1 MDSVNLFKIGN
12 QARRIGRTTKGLK
25 YGWLNPFNHIEY
37 ETPVRANT
45 YHTAERGE
53 AGITSAE
60 TTTPLHHANTAPD
73 VLETPV
79 RLNTHMSQ
87 EGERAAPSDE
97 IYDSQATTAASPVS
111 AQDNQG
117 PRHRRKIMGVPVGRA
132 HSNDTDVLEGKDEL
146 KSLKGDFTL
155 KNQLQRTIFSSPINI
170 LLLAA
175 PAGIALWALKIPG
188 PAVFIVNFIAII
200 PLATLLSDATEQV
213 ALRTGETIGGLINA
227 TFGNAV
233 ELIVAII
240 ALVDNQVTVVQTSL
254 VGSVLSNLLLVLGF
268 CFVAGGWNRS
278 EQFFNTTV
286 AQTAA
291 SLLAL
296 SVASLIVPTI
306 FAHTPDLYN
315 DDAVTSLPSYAV
327 PQLSHGVAVILLLI
341 YFFFLFFQLKTHSAM
356 FSEESQ
362 KVPKKE
368 IFKKKEALPENAVVS
383 GFARAGAIGAAA
395 ANVTANAQDG
405 NGEPSVKMMQ
415 VPTASDDD
423 DDSEEPRLHL
433 FVALGSL
440 TISTVIIA
448 LCAEGLVSGIEPI
461 SSVVSEEFIGLILVP
476 IVGNACEHATAVTVA
491 MKDKMDLAIGV
502 AIGSSMQVALFLI
515 PLLVIIGWGIG
526 NPDMTLAFDTFQVV
540 TLFVAVLL
548 VNYLIGDGKS
558 HWLEGVQLIA
568 LYVIIAVCAFYYPNG
583 TGVVTEEAATA
594 LRI

>member
-1 MDSVNLFKIGN
+1 MPFADKMDPVNLLKVSAKAKRFGRN
-12 QARRIGRTTKGLK
+12 ARDLK
-25 YGWLNPFNHIEY
+25 YGWLNPFSRFEY
-37 ETPVRANT
+37 NTPARANT
-45 YHTAERGE
+45 YHSAERGE
-53 AGITSAE
+53 ALAV
-60 TTTPLHHANTAPD
+60 TTPLEHASTAPD
-73 VLETPV
+73 ILQTPV
-79 RLNTHMSQ
+79 DRDM
-87 EGERAAPSDE
+87 RPSRELDPKPQADE
-97 IYDSQATTAASPVS
+97 TYDSQATTAASPTT
-111 AQDNQG
+111 AHDDEG
-117 PRHRRKIMGVPVGRA
+117 PRHRRKVMGIPFGRS
-132 HSNDTDVLEGKDEL
+132 HSENTGAAEKDE
-146 KSLKGDFTL
+146 SKGSKGNFTL
-155 KNQLQRTIFSSPINI
+155 KNQIQRTILSSPINL

-175 PAGIALWALKIPG
+175 PAGIALWQLKIPG
-188 PAVFIVNFIAII
+188 PAVFVVNFIAII

-213 ALRTGETIGGLINA
+213 ALRTGETVGGLINA

-240 ALVDNQVTVVQTSL
+240 ALTQNQVTVVQTSL
-254 VGSVLSNLLLVLGF
+254 VGSVLSNLLLVLGC
-268 CFVAGGWNRS
+268 CFLGGGFNRR

-296 SVASLIVPTI
+296 AVASLIVPTI
-306 FAHTPDLYN
+306 FSHTPDFYTN
-315 DDAVTSLPSYAV
+315 DSVTSLPSYAV
-327 PQLSHGVAVILLLI
+327 PQLSHGVSVILLLI
-341 YFFFLFFQLKTHSAM
+341 YGFFLFFQLKTHSEM
-356 FSEESQ
+356 FNEESQ
-362 KVPKKE
+362 KVPKKDV
-368 IFKKKEALPENAVVS
+368 FKRKQDLPE
-383 GFARAGAIGAAA
+383 GAIASGVARFGATY
-395 ANVTANAQDG
+395 ANVRDE
-405 NGEPSVKMMQ
+405 NGEMSEMMQ
-415 VPTASDDD
+415 VPSSNDGDEEE
-423 DDSEEPRLHL
+423 DSEEEPTLHL

-461 SSVVSEEFIGLILVP
+461 SSAVSEEFIGLILLP

-526 NPDMTLAFDTFQVV
+526 NNEMTLAFDTFQVV

-583 TGVVTEEAATA
+583 TGVAANGGTA
-594 LRI
+594 T

>member
-1 MDSVNLFKIGN
+1 MDPVNLLKIS
-12 QARRIGRTTKGLK
+12 AKAKRFGRNGRGLK
-25 YGWLNPFNHIEY
+25 YGWLNPFQRFDY
-37 ETPVRANT
+37 TAPARANT
-45 YHTAERGE
+45 YHVAERGE
-53 AGITSAE
+53 AIAA
-60 TTTPLHHANTAPD
+60 TTPLEHANTAPD
-73 VLETPV
+73 VLQTPV
-79 RLNTHMSQ
+79 DRDVRLSRELDPTTQ
-87 EGERAAPSDE
+87 ADE
-97 IYDSQATTAASPVS
+97 IYSSQATTAASPI
-111 AQDNQG
+111 ATNDDEG
-117 PRHRRKIMGVPVGRA
+117 PRHRRKVLGIPLG
-132 HSNDTDVLEGKDEL
+132 HSRSGDTNAVEESDEP
-146 KSLKGDFTL
+146 KGPKGHFTF
-155 KNQLQRTIFSSPINI
+155 KNQIQRTLLSSPINL

-175 PAGIALWALKIPG
+175 PAGIALWQLKIPG

-213 ALRTGETIGGLINA
+213 ALRTGETVGGLINA

-240 ALVDNQVTVVQTSL
+240 ALTQNQVTVVQTSL
-254 VGSVLSNLLLVLGF
+254 IGSVLSNLLLVLGF
-268 CFVAGGWNRS
+268 CFLAGGFNRS
-278 EQFFNTTV
+278 EQYFNTTV

-296 SVASLIVPTI
+296 AVASLIVPTI
-306 FAHTPDLYN
+306 FSHTPDFYTN
-315 DDAVTSLPSYAV
+315 DAITSLPPDAV
-327 PQLSHGVAVILLLI
+327 PQLSHGVAIILLLI

-356 FSEESQ
+356 FNEESQ
-362 KVPKKE
+362 KVPKKDV
-368 IFKKKEALPENAVVS
+368 FKRKSNLPE
-383 GFARAGAIGAAA
+383 GAIASGVARLGAAY
-395 ANVTANAQDG
+395 ANGHVRDE
-405 NGEPSVKMMQ
+405 NGEMGEMMQ
-415 VPTASDDD
+415 VPSSNNEEEEE
-423 DDSEEPRLHL
+423 DSEEPTLHL
-433 FVALGSL
+433 FVALASL

-461 SSVVSEEFIGLILVP
+461 SSAVSEEFIGLILVP

-526 NPDMTLAFDTFQVV
+526 NNEMTLAFDTFQIV

-583 TGVVTEEAATA
+583 TGVATDAATA
-594 LRI
+594 AAALRI